1 MIWPH
6 TRACSKKGTG
16 SRRASL
22 LMGSPMVYPMVLCV
36 RMDVND
42 GKRRERRSEQDSRE
56 IITSEAATKEQPH
69 YAKSGRV

>member
-1 MIWPH
+1 
-6 TRACSKKGTG
+6 
-16 SRRASL
+16 
-22 LMGSPMVYPMVLCV
+22 MGSPMVYPMVLCV